1 MTKMT
6 KIDTVVTYRNHL
18 PQIMPDDL
26 VRSYDKQSKYV
37 AYLLALDY

>member
-6 KIDTVVTYRNHL
+6 KIGTVVTYDNHL

-26 VRSYDKQSKYV
+26 VISYDKQSKYV
-37 AYLLALDY
+37 AYQLALDY